1 MKLEAR
7 WIVAAVLLLFAWK
20 GADLPMYWPPAQEKT
35 LKTQKPDADSLKW
48 AAPLKPILPKM
59 LPHDR
64 QYLAAMYD
72 AMAFVLAR
80 DAERDVP
87 IIDTTGQLASF
98 HGGSLRLTIDKAN
111 VGKYPGL
118 AEAIDETFVAA
129 CGPEVQKMDARLR
142 SRAVAVCGVLAWTLS
157 VGTDE

>member
-1 MKLEAR
+1 MRLEAR
-7 WIVAAVLLLFAWK
+7 WIVAVVLLFFAWK
-20 GADLPMYWPPAQEKT
+20 GSDLSMYWPQPPSTT
-35 LKTQKPDADSLKW
+35 LKTPRPDAEMLQW

-72 AMAFVLAR
+72 AMAFVLSR
-80 DAERDVP
+80 DADRETP
-87 IIDTTGQLASF
+87 IIGTTEQLASF

-118 AEAIDETFVAA
+118 AEAIDETFVIA
-129 CGPEVQKMDARLR
+129 CGADVQKMDARLR
-142 SRAVAVCGVLAWTLS
+142 SRAVGVCGVLAWTLS

>member
-1 MKLEAR
+1 MKINAR
-7 WIVAAVLLLFAWK
+7 WIVAAVLLFFAWK
-20 GADLPMYWPPAQEKT
+20 GSDLSMYWPPAPAKT
-35 LKTQKPDADSLKW
+35 LKSPKPDAELLKW

-72 AMAFVLAR
+72 AMAFVLSR
-80 DAERDVP
+80 DAAREVP
-87 IIDTTGQLASF
+87 IIDTTEQLASF

-118 AEAIDETFVAA
+118 AEAIDETFVNA
-129 CGPEVQKMDARLR
+129 CGADVQKMDARLR

-157 VGTDE
+157 VGSDE

>member
-7 WIVAAVLLLFAWK
+7 WIVVAALLFFAWR
-20 GADLPMYWPPAQEKT
+20 GADLSMYWPHPPATT
-35 LKTQKPDADSLKW
+35 LQTPRPDAESIKL
-48 AAPLKPILPKM
+48 AAPLAAILPKM

-80 DAERDVP
+80 DGERESP
-87 IIDTTGQLASF
+87 IIATTEQLVDFHAS
-98 HGGSLRLTIDKAN
+98 SLRLTVDKAN
-111 VGKYPGL
+111 IGKYPGL
-118 AEAIDETFVAA
+118 AEAIDQTFVNA
-129 CGPEVQKMDARLR
+129 CGADPQKVDAKLR
-142 SRAVAVCGVLAWTLS
+142 SRAVAACAALAWTLV